1 MAKTNKYVHFSTRAA
16 FNSELSKLG
25 ITNPSVAEG
34 NSFYYYTVYIKDTNE
49 IYTHGRFYN
58 QENHKILYISTDK
71 AIVTP
76 FDDSVFGGANIV
88 SNTYVNEIGEIVF
101 DRKLDTIGEAAFRG
115 CSTIKSIVLPDS
127 IRFIEDSAFY
137 GCSELEHIV
146 VPKNVRNIYRAAFQ
160 QCNKLTEITILGCP
174 EIGANV
180 FYGDINLLRI
190 FLYGHKT
197 ITIDETCFSED
208 LPNNC
213 CIHVPAHLLQDYKEL
228 YLTHANYFISF
239 VESNALRTINGQS
252 LIGSED
258 LSVGMIIAEDV
269 GEVVEDVESAPYIKY
284 VAQELTEEQ
293 KVQARQNIG
302 VEVGDIFDSSDTGLA
317 STSDVRSYV
326 EQTYYQPNNE
336 IWYTT
341 TDGNVVT
348 PYSTATFGAN
358 IVSNTYSNGK
368 GVIKFD
374 ADVTQLGS
382 HAFDGCSTLV
392 TMSIPT
398 TVTDIQTY
406 AFYNCTGLVEFDIP
420 DTVTTLGGHVFHK
433 CTALKYINVGLGV
446 TLLPTYMC
454 HSCSSLVRVNVPDSI
469 TRINSY
475 CFYGCSALQRFT
487 IPNSVTNIETSA
499 FRNTS
504 LVEVDIPNNVTTIG
518 TYAFSYCS
526 KLRKVTIGLGVTS
539 IASYAFAS
547 STAIKQINCNANSV
561 PTLGAT
567 GVFTLAF
574 SAGKIYVPIS
584 LYESYISATNWSTY
598 AQSIKAY
605 MESSMLK
612 TINGETIL
620 GTGEF
625 NLEPSYSIRARLP
638 YDSYEGDDGD
648 YVENYDE
655 IFDTSDEAYF
665 YCYMLDHVLT
675 TVPMIADG
683 IDFDDNIVEAIITL
697 PSGSTNSII
706 KCGMLMTTTDTVP
719 EITFMGYDSANPQE
733 LRDITLHW
741 PNGTAPEFE
750 ANCVY
755 EIWFSSYDGG
765 NVWYGVCS
773 RY

>member
-16 FNSELSKLG
+16 FHSALSKLG
-25 ITNPSVAEG
+25 ITHPSVAEG
-34 NSFYYYTVYIKDTNE
+34 NSFYYYTVYITDTNE

-76 FDDSVFGGANIV
+76 FDDSVFGSANIV
-88 SNTYVNEIGEIVF
+88 SNTYVDEIGEIVF
-101 DRKLDTIGEAAFRG
+101 DRKLDTIGEAAFRE
-115 CSTIKSIVLPDS
+115 CSTIKSIILPDS

-146 VPKNVRNIYRAAFQ
+146 IPKNVRNIYRAAFQ

-208 LPNNC
+208 LLDNC
-213 CIHVPAHLLQDYKEL
+213 CIHVPAHLLRDYKEL
-228 YLTHANYFISF
+228 YSPHANYFISF
-239 VESNALRTINGQS
+239 IESNALRTINGQS

-258 LSVGMIIAEDV
+258 LSVGMIVAEDV
-269 GEVVEDVESAPYIKY
+269 NNVVEDVESMPYIKY

-302 VEVGDIFDSSDTGLA
+302 VE
-317 STSDVRSYV
+317 
-326 EQTYYQPNNE
+326 QTHYQPNNE

-374 ADVTQLGS
+374 ANVTQLGS
-382 HAFDGCSTLV
+382 HAFDGCSNLV
-392 TMSIPT
+392 TMFIPT

-420 DTVTTLGGHVFHK
+420 DTVTTLGGYVFYK

-487 IPNSVTNIETSA
+487 IPNSVTNIETNA

-504 LVEVDIPNNVTTIG
+504 LVEVDIPNSVTTIG

-547 STAIKQINCNANSV
+547 SVAIKQINCNANSV

-567 GVFTLAF
+567 GVFTLTF

-584 LYESYISATNWSTY
+584 LYESYLSATNWSTY
-598 AQSIKAY
+598 AQSIVAY
-605 MESSMLK
+605 MESTMLK

-638 YDSYEGDDGD
+638 YDSYENDGD
-648 YVENYDE
+648 YAEYYDE
-655 IFDTSDEAYF
+655 IFNTSDCEYF
-665 YCYMLDHVLT
+665 VCYMLDHVLT

-683 IDFDDNIVEAIITL
+683 IEYDDSIVEAIINL
-697 PSGSTNSII
+697 PSGSTNNII
-706 KCGMLMTTTDTVP
+706 NCGMLMTTTDTVP
-719 EITFMGYDSANPQE
+719 EIAFSGYDSANPHE
-733 LRDITLHW
+733 SRDITLYW
-741 PNGTAPEFE
+741 QNGTAPEFE

-755 EIWFSSYDGG
+755 KIWFSSYDGG

-773 RY
+773 RYW